1 MYLQLFLKL
10 LVCVQYVPDH
20 RNKGSLYV
28 CVDVRPLAG
37 HGSPFISAY
46 LLLLSPFPDGFTVLS
61 VAYFFF
67 GDCIVGELESDN
79 YFNGQTCPASLV
91 RGTGVGWLFSKGS
104 EKCSQQQ
111 KGAAVEWGR
120 SRGDSHIS

>member
-1 MYLQLFLKL
+1 MQGVL
-10 LVCVQYVPDH
+10 H
-20 RNKGSLYV
+20 
-28 CVDVRPLAG
+28 
-37 HGSPFISAY
+37 
-46 LLLLSPFPDGFTVLS
+46 LSPISSIKCFTVLS

-91 RGTGVGWLFSKGS
+91 GGTGVGWLFSKGS